1 MLQQRQVAW
10 DDWLQVERLA
20 AEPGRLDAL
29 CTAFCDFLDR
39 PIGRLLE
46 EWAPQVQPWLTDAHD
61 L

>member
-1 MLQQRQVAW
+1 
-10 DDWLQVERLA
+10 VERLA
-20 AEPGRLDAL
+20 AEPGRLDAF